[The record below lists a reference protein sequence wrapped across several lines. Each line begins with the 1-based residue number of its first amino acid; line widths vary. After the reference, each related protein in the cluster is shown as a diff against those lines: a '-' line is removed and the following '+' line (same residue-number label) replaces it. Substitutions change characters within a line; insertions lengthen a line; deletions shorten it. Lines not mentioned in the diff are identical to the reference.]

1 MELKNNREKITGN
14 EDMTSSDYENLKNK
28 ILHMVESEKDSAINI
43 ANELG
48 VSIRTVYNY
57 INQLKEEGELPQ
69 TFSFMPVFSKEAVK
83 ENLLALILQG
93 KHSAQQISDTLDVSV
108 ATVYKYV
115 NSFKK
120 SGELPQ
126 TFSFSSPYQEEL
138 ENKILSLVGDDKTS
152 AKEIASKLEIA
163 LPTVYDYIER
173 LKGSGKLPEDF
184 SFRPRANNKKVKSH
198 KASIA
203 KKELKRKIL
212 SYAATGKYRATDIAS
227 KLDVDASTVY
237 SCVRALKKA
246 GELPEDFSFK
256 TSYTGKETE
265 DKILHLIL
273 NKKLPAQKIA
283 TELGFTPS
291 TIYDH
296 VNNLKKQGKLPD
308 DFSFER
314 STAKDEL
321 KEQIYNLSYEG
332 NKMAKEVAEQLG
344 VTFRTVLKYIRKLKS
359 EERIPQDFSFRRPP
373 SREKVKDEIYFLA
386 LNEHLSP
393 KEISSSVGISFS
405 TVYQYINE
413 LKAKDRIPREF
424 QFAKVASEKL
434 KDKIYCLA
442 IIEERRAK
450 DIAVELGITH
460 PTIRFYIEELK
471 EEGKI
476 PQDFSFKKGR
486 SKDKNN

>member
-1 MELKNNREKITGN
+1 MELKNNKEKITSN
-14 EDMTSSDYENLKNK
+14 KDMTSTAYKSLKNK
-28 ILHMVESEKDSAINI
+28 ILCMVHTQKASAINI

-48 VSIRTVYNY
+48 VSITTVYNY

-69 TFSFMPVFSKEAVK
+69 TFSFTSVFSNEEVK
-83 ENLLALILQG
+83 ENIIALILHRKQ
-93 KHSAQQISDTLDVSV
+93 SAQQIAATLDISV

-115 NSFKK
+115 NNLKK

-138 ENKILSLVGDDKTS
+138 ENEILSLVENNKIS
-152 AKEIASKLEIA
+152 AKEISSKLEIA
-163 LPTVYDYIER
+163 LPTVYGYIER
-173 LKGSGKLPEDF
+173 LKGSGKLSQDF
-184 SFRPRANNKKVKSH
+184 SFTPKANNKKGKLH

-203 KKELKRKIL
+203 KEELKRKTL
-212 SYAATGKYRATDIAS
+212 SYAATGKYRATDIAR

-237 SCVRALKKA
+237 SCVRALKKV

-265 DKILHLIL
+265 EKILHLIL

-308 DFSFER
+308 SFSFER

-321 KEQIYNLSYEG
+321 KEQIYNLSSEG
-332 NKMAKEVAEQLG
+332 NKMAKDVAKELG
-344 VTFRTVLKYIRKLKS
+344 VTFRTVLKYIRELKS

-373 SREKVKDEIYFLA
+373 SREKVKDEICFLA
-386 LNEHLSP
+386 LKEHLSP

-413 LKAKDRIPREF
+413 LKAEDRIPHEF
-424 QFAKVASEKL
+424 QFSKNSSEKL
-434 KDKIYCLA
+434 KGKVYSLA
-442 IIEERRAK
+442 ITEEKRAK
-450 DIAVELGITH
+450 DIAQELGITH
-460 PTIRFYIEELK
+460 PTILFYINELK
-471 EEGKI
+471 KEGKI
-476 PQDFSFKKGR
+476 PQDFSFKRGR
-486 SKDKNN
+486 SKNN